1 MFREALSV
9 WAAKLLVFCEIAKYV
24 RKNIFFSAKG
34 PKDHW
39 FIGSCVYLG
48 VNPFL
53 GRFNKLA
60 CDGFLTIVP
69 DVFVFHEGA

>member
-24 RKNIFFSAKG
+24 RKNIFLV

-39 FIGSCVYLG
+39 FMGSCAYLG

-60 CDGFLTIVP
+60 CDRFLTIVP